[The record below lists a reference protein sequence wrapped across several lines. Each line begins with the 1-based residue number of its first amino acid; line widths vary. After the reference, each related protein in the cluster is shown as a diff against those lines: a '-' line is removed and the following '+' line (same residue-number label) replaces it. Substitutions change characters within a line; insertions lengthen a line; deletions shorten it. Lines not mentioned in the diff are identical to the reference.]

1 MDGSGGGE
9 VKQGAGGAPGGP
21 VVKTP
26 PSSAGVWGQSLGV
39 QWLRR
44 HGGVGSIPGGPEA
57 NTPPSSAG
65 VWGQSLGVQRLRRH
79 IPMRGCGLDPWLGS

>member
-39 QWLRR
+39 QRLIPHLPVR
-44 HGGVGSIPGGPEA
+44 GCGVNPWGPEA
-57 NTPPSSAG
+57 KTPPSNAG
-65 VWGQSLGVQRLRRH
+65 LWA
-79 IPMRGCGLDPWLGS
+79 